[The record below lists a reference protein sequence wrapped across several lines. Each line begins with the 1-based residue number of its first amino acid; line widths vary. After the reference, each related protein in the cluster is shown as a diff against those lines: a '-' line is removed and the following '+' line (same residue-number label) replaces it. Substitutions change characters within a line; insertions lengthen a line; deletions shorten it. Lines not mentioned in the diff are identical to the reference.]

1 MSDIM
6 IPTIEGLIK
15 KRMESLAVSEKAI
28 IEHPAEYREIKRL
41 VRYIISN
48 TVDIE
53 EYYSTAEKLTRLL
66 GKMAESG
73 NQSIFYY
80 YYKNIDPRQKGQAR
94 YFRANCMDLDQQ
106 LSCVDQLRRNKRH
119 IQIIQ

>member
-6 IPTIEGLIK
+6 IPTIDELIK

-28 IEHPAEYREIKRL
+28 IEHPAEYREIKKLIRH
-41 VRYIISN
+41 IISK

-53 EYYSTAEKLTRLL
+53 EYYATAEKLSRLL
-66 GKMAESG
+66 GKMTESG

-80 YYKNIDPRQKGQAR
+80 YYKNIDPRAKGQAR
-94 YFRANCMDLDQQ
+94 YFRANCMDLEQQ
-106 LSCVDQLRRNKRH
+106 LNCVDQLRHNKRH
-119 IQIIQ
+119 LRVIQ